1 MSILRSCFSRNTFNP
16 SHMLSPQTRF
26 FSSMLM
32 GSKTSSFTS
41 AHHNSQNLL
50 SATSIT
56 SAGTTLESSTN
67 TVRTGSLLFNVGTLL
82 GRRWKTRGNTFQPSV
97 IKRKRKLGFL
107 ARNSSTRGR
116 KLLERRK
123 RKGRWYL
130 TY

>member
-1 MSILRSCFSRNTFNP
+1 MSLLRNCFSKTTYSP
-16 SHMLSPQTRF
+16 SQMLSQQTRF
-26 FSSMLM
+26 FSSIIM

-41 AHHNSQNLL
+41 VHHSSQNLL
-50 SATSIT
+50 SATSVA
-56 SAGTTLESSTN
+56 SAGTTLESSGN
-67 TVRTGSLLFNVGTLL
+67 SVRTGSLLFNIGSLL